1 MKPNTANPSDLGMRF
16 FTPELYLRFSSN
28 DDAIADQA
36 DREWEVAVQA
46 YQQHLQHIH
55 SQLPDDVRKLTQLC
69 LHDAE
74 LLKYEHSPAAQSWPE
89 TVILAVQQGQTM
101 STAIYLIAGH
111 PAEIPAP
118 ANWSVGRG
126 PVQWLYD
133 EVAVAERGYKHR
145 ILFSDGHVLVI
156 PFQSVI
162 LHTFAIHLPEQ
173 IYRQT
178 A

>member
-1 MKPNTANPSDLGMRF
+1 MKLNTANPSDHGMRF
-16 FTPELYLRFSSN
+16 FTPELYLRFNSN

-36 DREWEVAVQA
+36 DHDWEVATAA
-46 YQQHLQHIH
+46 YQNQLKQIR
-55 SQLPDDVRKLTQLC
+55 SQLPGDVAKLAELC

-74 LLKYEHSPAAQSWPE
+74 LLKYEHSPAINRWPE
-89 TVILAVQQGQTM
+89 TVILALQQGQTM
-101 STAIYLIAGH
+101 TTATYLVTAR
-111 PAEIPAP
+111 PLEIPAP
-118 ANWSVGRG
+118 TNWPIGRT

-133 EVAVAERGYKHR
+133 EVAVSENVFEHR

-162 LHTFAIHLPEQ
+162 LHTFAIHLPEP